1 MTRADVMRALHEE
14 YARLRE
20 ENIRLREA
28 RANEVIAA
36 DPALEPLI
44 RGGAALFQRQARR
57 LLAHPEQAEALAD
70 ETRRQA
76 AANDRALRARLKA
89 LGYPETYLDP
99 VYRCPVCRDTG
110 YVGDGVREECACFRQ
125 RLAQR
130 LYDEA
135 SAGTGAA
142 QTFEAFDESIFPDG
156 EKVDGARTQRQR
168 SLAARNLCRDF
179 ADRYPATDRPSLLLM
194 GNTGLG
200 KTYLLNCVQNAL
212 IGRGFAPVK
221 VTGYR
226 LFEAMRGTHFGDAEK
241 EAEFRQLIG
250 CDILLVDDLGTEPMM
265 QNITREYLFT
275 LLNERQ
281 TQQKHTVM
289 ATNLNHTDLLTR
301 YGERVLSRLMDG
313 MNVQIIELKGKDLR
327 LFGRRA

>member
-1 MTRADVMRALHEE
+1 MKERYNLNELAMITSLTTRT
-14 YARLRE
+14 LR
-20 ENIRLREA
+20 NHLR
-28 RANEVIAA
+28 
-36 DPALEPLI
+36 
-44 RGGAALFQRQARR
+44 Q
-57 LLAHPEQAEALAD
+57 
-70 ETRRQA
+70 
-76 AANDRALRARLKA
+76 
-89 LGYPETYLDP
+89 
-99 VYRCPVCRDTG
+99 
-110 YVGDGVREECACFRQ
+110 
-125 RLAQR
+125 
-130 LYDEA
+130 
-135 SAGTGAA
+135 GTL
-142 QTFEAFDESIFPDG
+142 TG

-168 SLAARNLCRDF
+168 SLAARGLCRDY
-179 ADRYPATDRPSLLLM
+179 ADRYPATDRPGLLLM

-200 KTYLLNCVQNAL
+200 KTYLLNCIQNAL

-226 LFEAMRGTHFGDAEK
+226 LFEAMRGAHFGDAEK

-250 CDILLVDDLGTEPMM
+250 CDILLIDDLGTEPMM

-289 ATNLNHTDLLTR
+289 ATNLNHTDLLAR

-313 MNVQIIELKGKDLR
+313 MNVQIIELRGKDLR